1 MTRVALYMRCST
13 EEQATEGLSI
23 EGQRSV
29 LRLHCKAKGLEIVD
43 EYVDE
48 GRSGR
53 SADRPEFQRM
63 IATAKRKDRP
73 WDGVLVIK
81 WDRFARSLE
90 DAAVYKSLLRNRCG
104 VEIAAVQQPSD
115 DTAIGR
121 MVEGIMDVLAEF
133 YSANL
138 AEDTHRGMHEKA
150 KQGQGSLGRPP
161 FGYVLVDDEWQ
172 IDDDEADLVRW
183 IYASYC
189 DGMGVRAITQRLRGP
204 EAVVRLGDAV
214 RRRTWG
220 PNTVR
225 WILKNPAYKGTR
237 VWNRTRVVYIDNTI
251 RHRPRPE
258 SHHVVVE
265 DAHPAIIDTRQW
277 EHVQRLFTARA
288 SGARQVANDYLLR
301 GFLRCGDCG
310 GPMCAVTQR
319 HVRRRKTR
327 PPHNY
332 TWRGVVCSR
341 YVHTGTCARQG
352 IAYDKIEAMVLDAIR
367 DAADDPRDLTFAPP
381 DTCRGISPKRL
392 EAKINDIPM
401 RIDRQVRAYEAGII
415 SLDELKFARNRLRAE
430 EEGLRTQLAHIQ
442 AERAQRPDMQTFTAR
457 LDEALQMV
465 LSDAPLHVR
474 RKALLGVIS
483 HITWSKTQ
491 QRLEIMWR
499 RP

>member
-13 EEQATEGLSI
+13 DEQAIEGLSI

-29 LRLHCKAKGLEIVD
+29 LRLYCKAKELEIVD

-63 IATAKRKDRP
+63 VATAKRKDRP

-104 VEIAAVQQPSD
+104 VDILAVQQPSD

-150 KQGQGSLGRPP
+150 KSGRGNLGQPPLG
-161 FGYVLVDDEWQ
+161 YTLVDDVWQ
-172 IDDDEADLVRW
+172 IDEDEAAIVRW
-183 IYASYC
+183 IYDSYC
-189 DGMGVRAITQRLRGP
+189 DGMGVPTIAQHLREP
-204 EAVVRLGDAV
+204 EAVIQFGDAV

-220 PNTVR
+220 PTTIR
-225 WILKNPAYKGTR
+225 WMLKNPAYKGTR
-237 VWNRTRVVYIDNTI
+237 VWNRSRVVYIDDTI

-258 SHHVVVE
+258 SHHVVVD
-265 DAHPAIIDTRQW
+265 DAHPAIISTRQW
-277 EHVQRLFTARA
+277 EHVQRLIVARA
-288 SGARQVANDYLLR
+288 GGDRRAANDYLLR

-310 GPMCAVTQR
+310 GPMCAITQR

-332 TWRGVVCSR
+332 TWHGVVCSR
-341 YVHTGTCARQG
+341 YVHTRQCARQG

-392 EAKINDIPM
+392 ETKIRDIPV